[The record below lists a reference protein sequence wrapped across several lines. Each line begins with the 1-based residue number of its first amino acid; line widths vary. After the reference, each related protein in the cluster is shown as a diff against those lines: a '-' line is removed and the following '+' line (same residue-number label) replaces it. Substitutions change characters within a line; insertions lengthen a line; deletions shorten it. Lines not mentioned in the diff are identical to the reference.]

1 MQPTTKV
8 PEAASLRSRLFGQ
21 SYEMYAQA
29 AGITVDEW
37 KEETK
42 FSGIDLGW
50 VILCVGMSLGAG
62 IVFLPIQV
70 GLSGLLVFALVAIVG
85 YPIAYAHQKLYLNV
99 LAEAPQC
106 EDFAG
111 IISGYL
117 GKNWG
122 FFLGALYFV
131 FTTILLFLYSTAL
144 TNDSSSFLMTFG
156 VTESPLVDNMFYGVA
171 LISFLVLI
179 ASQGEKLLMK
189 ISSGMVF
196 TKALVI
202 AALGIIMISHW
213 DLANVLIPPDAW
225 YVIKNFII
233 MLPFIAM
240 SIEFF
245 VALGPV
251 VIYFRSKTDNK
262 VVAHYRAMR
271 VYNRA
276 YLFLVGLVVFYTIS
290 FNLAIDHDQAV
301 VAYTA
306 NISALA
312 LAAQNMDGALIKI
325 LNLILNIFAVVT
337 AFFAMFLSFRD
348 ACTGIVLNLLK
359 RFMDAD
365 AIPKKAITYATS
377 LCCIILCWGVI
388 VLNVP
393 ILKFTPILGG
403 LIGIIAC
410 FLPTYLVMKLDIF
423 KKYRTWRLV
432 PIVFMGFILL
442 ISPLISLW

>member
-1 MQPTTKV
+1 MERTSNVQEGAVRRRPWGRTQ
-8 PEAASLRSRLFGQ
+8 E
-21 SYEMYAQA
+21 EYAQA
-29 AGITVDEW
+29 AGLSLAEW
-37 KEETK
+37 KDATK
-42 FSGIDLGW
+42 LRGIDFGW
-50 VILCVGMSLGAG
+50 IIMCVGMSLGAG

-70 GLSGLLVFALVAIVG
+70 GLSGLLIFLLVALVG

-99 LAEAPQC
+99 LAEAPEC

-122 FFLGALYFV
+122 FFLGALYFI
-131 FTTILLFLYSTAL
+131 FTTVLLFLYSTAL
-144 TNDSSSFLMTFG
+144 TNDSSSFLVTFG
-156 VTESPLVDNMFYGVA
+156 VTDTPMAQNIFYGLA
-171 LISFLVLI
+171 LICFMVFI

-189 ISSGMVF
+189 ISSGMVL
-196 TKALVI
+196 TKAVVI
-202 AALGIIMISHW
+202 AALGLIMVAQW
-213 DLANVLIPPDAW
+213 DLTNILIPSDAW

-251 VIYFRSKTDNK
+251 VIYFRSHTKNK
-262 VVAHYRAMR
+262 VVAHYRSKR
-271 VYNRA
+271 VYNTA
-276 YLFLVGLVVFYTIS
+276 YLFLVGLVIFYTIS
-290 FNLAIDHDQAV
+290 FNLAIDHDKAV
-301 VAYTA
+301 MAYTA

-312 LAAQNMDGALIKI
+312 LAAQQMDGALIKI

-348 ACTGIVLNLLK
+348 ACSGMVMNVLK
-359 RFMDAD
+359 RFMKAE
-365 AIPKKAITYATS
+365 AIPQKGIKYATS

-388 VLNVP
+388 VLNIQV
-393 ILKFTPILGG
+393 LKFTPILGG

-410 FLPTYLVMKLDIF
+410 FLPVCLVLKIDMF
-423 KKYRTWRLV
+423 KKYRNWRLI
-432 PIVFMGFILL
+432 PIVLMGIILL
-442 ISPLISLW
+442 ISPLLSL